1 MKAARSFLWILAAI
15 GAAAHAGNTPY
26 YVSPVPPAQT
36 AILARDPDNLVH
48 TLYSESHAILIG
60 QIDYTNWEPL
70 NTSKT
75 RILELRDALEKHRFK
90 VEVYF
95 DIGADQFASVLDS
108 FMRRRATVPD
118 SRIFVFVSGHGF
130 SRTPLDRP
138 VGYLVPFDAPA
149 ENTGKQAL
157 AAASLAMPYF
167 TSWARLPDPRHMLF
181 VFDACFSGSF
191 FGRPALGVTPPEGIA
206 KKRAPRFV
214 QAAPPTT
221 RGPEV
226 DDYIFQAKTL
236 GKGRQFLTAGSQ
248 GEVVPADSK
257 FTRLLIDI
265 LNGGRAAE
273 ASINFDHWTTGSE
286 LGTWLEQNTR
296 RLYDGAENATS
307 PVFAPLRDETYEGGD
322 MIFTRLDI
330 DNNNLITQPENPATR
345 PSDDYGPVVGLPRFE
360 PPASGPVT
368 QVPSGSEPAPA
379 SPSPPISAGAMPAST
394 EMRIQQQINALSSSD
409 AVTRRTA
416 RAALSDTLAGLPEEQ
431 RSSAVQRL
439 LRQFSAKSYRFQLG
453 ISKAIASQPMQ
464 VRTFDSPDVRAELLA
479 AQAASKDKTLRATV
493 KSALEK
499 IGR

>member
-1 MKAARSFLWILAAI
+1 MRAVRGWLWILAAI

-26 YVSPVPPAQT
+26 YVSPVPAAQT
-36 AILARDPDNLVH
+36 GILARDPDNLVH

-60 QIDYTNWEPL
+60 QVDYKNWEPL

-149 ENTGKQAL
+149 ENTGRQSL

-191 FGRPALGVTPPEGIA
+191 FGRPALGVTPPEGIP
-206 KKRAPRFV
+206 KKRPPHLP
-214 QAAPPTT
+214 QAAPPTK

-296 RLYDGAENATS
+296 RLYDGAENPTS

-330 DNNNLITQPENPATR
+330 DNDNLVAQPENLASPA
-345 PSDDYGPVVGLPRFE
+345 PNDDGSVAGLPRFE
-360 PPASGPVT
+360 PPASGPVA
-368 QVPSGSEPAPA
+368 QAPSGSEPAPPSA
-379 SPSPPISAGAMPAST
+379 SPPIGAGPIPAAT
-394 EMRIQQQINALSSSD
+394 ELQIQQQINALSSSD
-409 AVTRRTA
+409 RATRRGA
-416 RAALSDTLAGLPEEQ
+416 RVALSDTLVGLPEEQ
-431 RSSAVQRL
+431 RSSAVKRL
-439 LRQFSAKSYRFQLG
+439 LRQFSTKSYRFQLG
-453 ISKAIASQPMQ
+453 IATAISTQPMPLDA
-464 VRTFDSPDVRAELLA
+464 FDAADVRAELMA
-479 AQAASKDKTLRATV
+479 AEAASRDQTLNATI
-493 KSALEK
+493 KSAINK
-499 IGR
+499 INQ